1 MRIILMI
8 IQLEVDK
15 SKGGKH
21 MGFEVLNVDSVSYQ
35 MNNLGPVT

>member
-1 MRIILMI
+1 MI

-15 SKGGKH
+15 SKVRKH
-21 MGFEVLNVDSVSYQ
+21 MGFEVLNVDCVSHQ